1 MYTQELPFILEEFAL
16 TDLELPAQILFVSH
30 QDEVPAITR
39 TLLVE
44 VGQVKHAVIDQA
56 EVPEVVENELIVA

>member
-1 MYTQELPFILEEFAL
+1 MYTQQLPFILEEFAL
-16 TDLELPAQILFVSH
+16 TDLELPTHILFVSN
-30 QDEVPAITR
+30 QDEKPAITR

-56 EVPEVVENELIVA
+56 EVSEVAKNELIMA